1 MSINL
6 KYSKSVIKDYE
17 KLSDGRKKYIKDRA
31 DKNLLDVESYLKL
44 KYGVNDE

>member
-17 KLSDGRKKYIKDRA
+17 KLSDGRKEYFKKRA